1 LRYQQDRGLASL
13 HRELWPFARL
23 MGDVSAVK
31 KGTVGKR
38 IGRRFVGKMMGRGIG
53 RLFG

>member
-1 LRYQQDRGLASL
+1 MATTRGLLYTLS
-13 HRELWPFARL
+13 RL

-38 IGRRFVGKMMGRGIG
+38 IGRRITGKATGRLLG
-53 RLFG
+53 RLFR